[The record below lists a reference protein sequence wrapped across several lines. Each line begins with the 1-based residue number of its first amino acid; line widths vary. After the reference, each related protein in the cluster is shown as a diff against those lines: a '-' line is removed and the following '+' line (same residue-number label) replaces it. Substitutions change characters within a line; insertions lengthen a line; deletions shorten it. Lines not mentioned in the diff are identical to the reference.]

1 MVLMM
6 LLSSVILGYR
16 RFVTLKVTVAD
27 LLDSSREA
35 CASVLKLIAEN
46 SATDVEP
53 GSQHVLGLLDNL
65 QIEGPN
71 GTHQALVTEVF
82 ASLSD
87 LKGYPICK
95 NATYNLILTSLKN

>member
-1 MVLMM
+1 M
-6 LLSSVILGYR
+6 LGYR

-35 CASVLKLIAEN
+35 CILKLIAEN

-53 GSQHVLGLLDNL
+53 GSQHVLGLLDNFR
-65 QIEGPN
+65 IEGPN

-87 LKGYPICK
+87 LKRYPTCK